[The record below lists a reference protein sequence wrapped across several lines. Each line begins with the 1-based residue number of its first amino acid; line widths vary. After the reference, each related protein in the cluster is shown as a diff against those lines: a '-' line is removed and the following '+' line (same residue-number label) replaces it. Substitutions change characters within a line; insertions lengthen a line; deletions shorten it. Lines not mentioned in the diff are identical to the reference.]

1 MPPSDDWSPPPTPR
15 AGARSGRVRAFVA
28 AVKARDAEHPAAHRR
43 LEQPLAIRAR
53 PWLPVEQRRF
63 FAPRAGALLDPASQT
78 VEHALAPPYRRQG
91 APGARHHLVIGQ
103 GRIAYDRVLVSGP
116 WAASAGVRVGHRRS
130 ALREVDGDLDVVGR
144 VRHDKR
150 PTDSQEIVERS
161 GAFRQQIKR
170 QLNRNF
176 DRADPQI

>member
-1 MPPSDDWSPPPTPR
+1 MSNGECLCPHQTTGRRRPR
-15 AGARSGRVRAFVA
+15 LALGRAQGRVRAFVA
-28 AVKARDAEHPAAHRR
+28 AVKATFAEHPAAHRR

-63 FAPRAGALLDPASQT
+63 FFPRAGALLDPASQT

-116 WAASAGVRVGHRRS
+116 WAASAGGPCWPSSISSAAYQFLRSRRRQRLS
-130 ALREVDGDLDVVGR
+130 RRWSGSNVWPPGM
-144 VRHDKR
+144 
-150 PTDSQEIVERS
+150 SIV
-161 GAFRQQIKR
+161 AAVFR
-170 QLNRNF
+170 
-176 DRADPQI
+176 